1 MLSKEYLERAEE
13 HKEKFHMAEE
23 IKKLP
28 LTLPSPGLSITVYMS
43 VSESKKEWVEWV
55 NRWKENLGEVS

>member
-1 MLSKEYLERAEE
+1 MLGREYLEKAEK

-28 LTLPSPGLSITVYMS
+28 LTLPSPGLSITIY
-43 VSESKKEWVEWV
+43 VS
-55 NRWKENLGEVS
+55 

>member
-1 MLSKEYLERAEE
+1 MLSREYLEKAEE

-28 LTLPSPGLSITVYMS
+28 LTLPTPGLSVTVYMS
-43 VSESKKEWVEWV
+43 VSESKKE
-55 NRWKENLGEVS
+55 